1 MKKSI
6 KIKVL
11 LVGFVFFI
19 AVFCFGIYKFKS
31 QNNDLKNYNISI
43 EDSNIKKEYE
53 LFSYVTEDIKS
64 NSIQSICSL
73 SMAYEYTPDKM
84 YELSSDIAIVKIISK
99 DYMDPNASML
109 GMTFGKLLV
118 NNIIKGNLE
127 EGEVVEYQK
136 PGGYIDLK
144 TYDESRPEASR
155 EKRRFLREQAG
166 ITNDMSNEYI
176 NILADS
182 DIEIEVGKTYLVYL
196 TYNTYT
202 NAYEI
207 IGLGNG
213 LREVNIPQENKKVKM
228 SEENIENLKI
238 KNNQTGEWEDLYEYI
253 EENIKKINS

>member
-19 AVFCFGIYKFKS
+19 AVFCFGIYKFKW
-31 QNNDLKNYNISI
+31 QKNDVKNYNII
-43 EDSNIKKEYE
+43 IKESNIKKEYE

-73 SMAYEYTPDKM
+73 SMVYEYTPDKM

-182 DIEIEVGKTYLVYL
+182 AIEIEVGKTYLVYL